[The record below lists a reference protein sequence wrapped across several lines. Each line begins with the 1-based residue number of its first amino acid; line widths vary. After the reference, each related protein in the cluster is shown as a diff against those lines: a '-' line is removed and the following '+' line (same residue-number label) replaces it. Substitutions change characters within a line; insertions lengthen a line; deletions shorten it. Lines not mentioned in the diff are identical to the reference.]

1 MDTNIFGIGMNE
13 LIVIFVLA
21 GIVLGP
27 ERLAR
32 VAREAGKFIRNLKG
46 YFASLTGELKSELD
60 ILDVSK
66 QAKTEQIKPEQNP
79 EPIQAQKLEPMQ
91 APIPEPKLDE
101 RLESKKNS

>member
-1 MDTNIFGIGMNE
+1 MDLNIFGIGMNE

-46 YFASLTGELKSELD
+46 YFSSLTGELKSELD
-60 ILDVSK
+60 ILDDSR
-66 QAKTEQIKPEQNP
+66 KTIGGGIKKESKPEEHP
-79 EPIQAQKLEPMQ
+79 EASKLSDQET
-91 APIPEPKLDE
+91 I
-101 RLESKKNS
+101 KKVKQ

>member
-21 GIVLGP
+21 GIILGP

-46 YFASLTGELKSELD
+46 YFASLSGELKAELD
-60 ILDVSK
+60 ILDDSK
-66 QAKTEQIKPEQNP
+66 KIKNEEIKKTPKSEEPPEQNKNIDP
-79 EPIQAQKLEPMQ
+79 ETL
-91 APIPEPKLDE
+91 
-101 RLESKKNS
+101 KKVEQ

>member
-66 QAKTEQIKPEQNP
+66 LAKTEQIKPEQKP
-79 EPIQAQKLEPMQ
+79 EPMQ